1 MVSPELSERLNAFG
15 LAAADTLLTAATMSN
30 QMVEL
35 ASFEAAQGCGD
46 KKAGYAVHCLEE
58 LQEAVRNIESAV
70 SVLENA
76 GKLLPGAAILGG
88 TKKFTY

>member
-1 MVSPELSERLNAFG
+1 
-15 LAAADTLLTAATMSN
+15 MSVRFLDV
-30 QMVEL
+30 MSI

-58 LQEAVRNIESAV
+58 LQKAVRNIESAV
-70 SVLENA
+70 NVLENA
-76 GKLLPGAAILGG
+76 VKLLPSAAILGG